1 MLMIYRHLDV
11 KEKHYLDFQ
20 GVYKME
26 FHVENNLILTT
37 YLAFQLIF

>member
-11 KEKHYLDFQ
+11 KEKHSLDFQ
-20 GVYKME
+20 GVYKMD
-26 FHVENNLILTT
+26 VENNLILTT